1 MASGAVKEYPPPHW
15 DTVEDVAFWAIVSFL
30 ISLLITFEHYLLV
43 KLGGVSGI
51 VNQTLLATQSE
62 QGRRNLMTRVGSA
75 VRVFRANVA
84 YLRKVQHVVFWH
96 LAVVRALVSALVC
109 GLYVYCTYLKR
120 VPDMIVW
127 TQTVVGFMFAAFH
140 AFKIWTDDAPLL
152 LVFSLTNVLECLTI
166 ASLLMSNQALW
177 LNFNFF
183 RAYHV
188 WIIFEKTL
196 KAPNVQRRFK
206 FFISRQIV
214 ELVAQACMFLYIVAS
229 GLQLFEL
236 IGDPTESVR
245 PDTFALTF
253 VNSLYFS
260 TVSALTVGYGDFVPR
275 STLGRFWVVGIVFLG
290 AYLISVSVGQ
300 SLNAISAARRGA
312 GRYFRNESA
321 RHIVVCGCVQWEYLK
336 HFLAEFFGE
345 EKNRDHRVVVICRD
359 VNWTKDAWREFQ
371 VGLNIQ
377 SKQLLYLDGSTQTLA
392 GLKRAEVATA
402 EAVFVLARPHS
413 SNPAQDDSEVTKH
426 VLAIR
431 NHNHSIRIYAMCIL
445 RDTVCAIEDVLEP
458 EVPQHTE
465 TPHARS
471 YNIQGLISGID
482 NLIEESAHDV
492 EKIANCKRLL
502 CMQNIETMFV
512 AENVFCNGLSTLMV
526 NGISRIHPAFKEDDK
541 PWLHEYKVG
550 AECDFHALPLPDNI
564 DGHSYIELVMPLQDR
579 GAVLMA
585 VRVEHGDWDNCDLR
599 TKFSIGMYGMFLTYH
614 EVDALQDVLERVSS
628 GFKPIARTLAR
639 SMASYRLRK
648 DGQHLE
654 PEDPGKPLL
663 PQAGSSRGGSSQPPA
678 LDAEQSNSLTTKSV
692 FEEGNSSGYSSD
704 NSIDIGPSYAFGSPS
719 LSPRELPGLP
729 NRKVSARK
737 KRRSSKALSIDVENN
752 LYTKSPMASGST
764 RLQNALNPKETDFK
778 IYRNTDLPVHLRR
791 HLIVCLIGSVSLVHL
806 ERFISR
812 LWRRRSGHKRNIPVV
827 AVHRKFPDDF
837 EQQMARYRGS
847 LYLLEG
853 SSQSI
858 YTLQKAQFKSAS
870 SIVLLAMEEWQNQ
883 EDLDAKA
890 LFTVMTLDQLLPE
903 NSSTYVCS
911 VVDAED
917 SIQLLRPPVKARRK
931 GVQLGE
937 IHHPMML
944 PKRGGVD
951 FAAGP
956 SRFEQ
961 GMPSQST
968 ESMSGLGQKSSWMRS
983 FNGTSIF
990 DNLHRAK
997 HMFTTNLREETG
1009 PKSSVRR
1016 RTAARAERAR
1026 SHHKRH
1032 EGTLE
1037 GIRFASGEIFISTH
1051 VVSMMVRDYNMA
1063 GFIDF
1068 LFSRM
1073 VVDDQQIRAENNL
1086 WWRLIDV
1093 PEEWISGSTG
1103 TVIYRDAFVRLA
1115 NINCVAVGLYRSGD
1129 APVRIREESTNK
1141 PNWNRDTRF
1150 NDETRASSRGDV
1162 LFGLDSSQRRA
1173 RNTGS
1178 SWILDGQ
1185 ISTLLGE
1192 SVGIQSYICPTTGAE
1207 MEYREIYDGENS
1219 LPYVYTMPEPYTA
1232 LSATDAIFVHCHPDL
1247 EVPTDWFRKPIS
1259 PGLRNV

>member
-1 MASGAVKEYPPPHW
+1 MESGAVKELPPPDW
-15 DTVEDVAFWAIVSFL
+15 DAVENVAFWAAVSFL
-30 ISLLITFEHYLLV
+30 VSLLITFEHHLLLR
-43 KLGGVSGI
+43 LGGVSGI

-62 QGRRNLMTRVGSA
+62 QRRRNLMTRVGSGL
-75 VRVFRANVA
+75 RVFRSNVA
-84 YLRKVQHVVFWH
+84 YLRKVEPVIFRY
-96 LAVVRALVSALVC
+96 LAVVKALVSALVC
-109 GLYVYCTYLKR
+109 GLYVYCTYLKH
-120 VPDMIVW
+120 VPDMIVR
-127 TQTVVGFMFAAFH
+127 TQTALGFIFAASH

-152 LVFSLTNVLECLTI
+152 LVFSLTNLLECLTI
-166 ASLLMSNQALW
+166 ASLLLSNQALW

-188 WIIFEKTL
+188 WITFEKTL
-196 KAPNVQRRFK
+196 KAPNVQRRFQ
-206 FFISRQIV
+206 FFISRQVV
-214 ELVAQACMFLYIVAS
+214 ELVAQACMFLYVVSS

-236 IGDPTESVR
+236 IGDPTESVT

-290 AYLISVSVGQ
+290 AYLLSVSVGQ

-345 EKNRDHRVVVICRD
+345 EKNLDHRVVVICRD

-371 VGLNIQ
+371 VGLNIR
-377 SKQLLYLDGSTQTLA
+377 SKQMLYLDGSTQTLA

-413 SNPAQDDSEVTKH
+413 NNPAQDDSEVTKH
-426 VLAIR
+426 VLSIR
-431 NHNHSIRIYAMCIL
+431 NHNHSVRIYAMCIL

-458 EVPQHTE
+458 EVPQYTE
-465 TPHARS
+465 MPRPRSNDIAR
-471 YNIQGLISGID
+471 LIGGVD
-482 NLIEESAHDV
+482 NLIEDSEHDV

-512 AENVFCNGLSTLMV
+512 AENVFCNGLSTLML

-564 DGHSYIELVMPLQDR
+564 DGHSYSELVIPLQDR
-579 GAVLMA
+579 GALLMA
-585 VRVEHGDWDNCDLR
+585 VRVEHGEWDNCDLR
-599 TKFSIGMYGMFLTYH
+599 TKFSIGMYGMFLTFH
-614 EVDALQDVLERVSS
+614 EVDTLQAVLERATS
-628 GFKPIARTLAR
+628 GFKPIARTLSR
-639 SMASYRLRK
+639 SMGSYRLKK
-648 DGQHLE
+648 DGKHLE
-654 PEDPGKPLL
+654 PEGRR
-663 PQAGSSRGGSSQPPA
+663 PQESSSHNLSSKLA
-678 LDAEQSNSLTTKSV
+678 MDADHSNSPTTKTTL
-692 FEEGNSSGYSSD
+692 EEGHSSGYSSD
-704 NSIDIGPSYAFGSPS
+704 NSIDIGPSYASGSPS
-719 LSPRELPGLP
+719 LSARELPGLTGLTR
-729 NRKVSARK
+729 RKVSARR
-737 KRRSSKALSIDVENN
+737 KRRSMKALSIDVDNS
-752 LYTKSPMASGST
+752 LYPRTPTASGSA
-764 RLQNALNPKETDFK
+764 RLQNALNPKEPEFK

-791 HLIVCLIGSVSLVHL
+791 HLIVCLIGKVSLVHL

-827 AVHRKFPDDF
+827 AVHRSFPDDF
-837 EQQMARYRGS
+837 QQQMGRYRGS

-853 SSQSI
+853 GSHSI

-944 PKRGGVD
+944 PKRAGVE

-968 ESMSGLGQKSSWMRS
+968 ESMSGLVQKSSWMRS
-983 FNGTSIF
+983 FNGASIF

-997 HMFTTNLREETG
+997 HMFTTNLREATG

-1016 RTAARAERAR
+1016 RTASGAERR
-1026 SHHKRH
+1026 SGSHRKRH

-1068 LFSRM
+1068 LFTRM
-1073 VVDDQQIRAENNL
+1073 VVDDQQTQAENNL

-1093 PEEWISGSTG
+1093 PQEWISGSSD

-1115 NINCVAVGLYRSGD
+1115 NVNCVAVGLYRSGD

-1141 PNWNRDTRF
+1141 ANWNRDTRF
-1150 NDETRASSRGDV
+1150 NDETRASSRGDM
-1162 LFGLDSSQRRA
+1162 LFGLDSRRNA
-1173 RNTGS
+1173 GS
-1178 SWILDGQ
+1178 SWILEGQ
-1185 ISTLLGE
+1185 ISSLLGE
-1192 SVGIQSYICPTTGAE
+1192 SIGIQSYTCPTTGAE
-1207 MEYREIYDGENS
+1207 IEYREIYDGENS

-1232 LSATDAIFVHCHPDL
+1232 LSATDAVFVHCHPDL
-1247 EVPTDWFRKPIS
+1247 EVPPDWFRKPIS
-1259 PGLRNV
+1259 LGLTNA